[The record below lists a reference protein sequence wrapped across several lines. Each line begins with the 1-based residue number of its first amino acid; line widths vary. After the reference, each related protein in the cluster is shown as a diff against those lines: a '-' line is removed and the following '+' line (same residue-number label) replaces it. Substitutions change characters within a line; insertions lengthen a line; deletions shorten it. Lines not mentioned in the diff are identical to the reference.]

1 MQTHK
6 NIFLPIIFVLI
17 FTAGLWYYSA
27 FVKKAD
33 TQPTNNNM
41 QQQNE
46 QTNSQPEPKK
56 ELKTETIKQGS
67 GEPAKNGDKLKMH
80 YVGTLENGTKFDS
93 SRDRNTPFE
102 FTLGAGQVI
111 QGWEQGILGM
121 KTGEIRKL
129 IIPSELGYG
138 ASGQGPIP
146 PNSTLI
152 FEVELLKIN

>member
-1 MQTHK
+1 
-6 NIFLPIIFVLI
+6 
-17 FTAGLWYYSA
+17 
-27 FVKKAD
+27 
-33 TQPTNNNM
+33 
-41 QQQNE
+41 
-46 QTNSQPEPKK
+46 
-56 ELKTETIKQGS
+56 
-67 GEPAKNGDKLKMH
+67 MH

-102 FTLGAGQVI
+102 FTLGTGQVI

-152 FEVELLKIN
+152 FEVELLRIN